1 MTLRKVCIVMNI
13 STISYWFY
21 EAFESMRKNI
31 KNVLISV
38 STMFAT
44 MLIVAIGFIVFK
56 NSQFVI
62 DQEQDASSKVIAFLD
77 YDVTNEK
84 IEIIRAKTQLI
95 DGVKDIEFY
104 DSEKAIAYARSIE
117 NGKLTEG
124 YDDETLKEL
133 FQPFFKITFETIE
146 AEKEISGTLKSLD
159 GVEDIR
165 VSESAVESI
174 KKAKSTRII
183 AITSMILIIEL
194 SVFLMVNTTKLM
206 LYARRKEISIMKYV
220 GAKDGFVK
228 MPFAIEGV
236 IMSLV
241 AVFCVIVLISLCYT
255 PVTQMINQKNT
266 YQYMKIGELLPDL
279 KTMLII
285 IGCFIGIFGSTMSMN
300 KYLDV

>member
-1 MTLRKVCIVMNI
+1 MNI

-62 DQEQDASSKVIAFLD
+62 DQEQDASSKIIAFLD

-220 GAKDGFVK
+220 GATNSFIRW
-228 MPFAIEGV
+228 PFMVEGML
-236 IMSLV
+236 IGLIS
-241 AVFCVIVLISLCYT
+241 VLISLVILAFAYNA
-255 PVTQMINQKNT
+255 VTAQIQQSLINSMINIPLLTFQ
-266 YQYMKIGELLPDL
+266 ELF
-279 KTMLII
+279 KTLLIVYLVL
-285 IGCFIGIFGSTMSMN
+285 GIGIGALGSAISMK
-300 KYLDV
+300 KYLEV